1 MCIPLFVQ
9 NECNENN
16 NTKLW
21 LLYLGVQYYS
31 AIICAKFSL
40 FIFKMLPSFK
50 AEVKRR
56 KTAVFLLTRISFL
69 SLRWGKRVI
78 DLNGK
83 LSAVQCWKWFHI
95 LDVTLRIIL
104 FPINNFIKLFNHI
117 LVISVSAIVF
127 CLLCH
132 LNFMGS
138 QKNSGRKVASPTPC
152 PKQNQPWCQPS
163 LLRVWYTPD
172 LKFSKDVESTASRD
186 NLLQCLTVL
195 MGKVSLIILS
205 LNHSSVC
212 L

>member
-1 MCIPLFVQ
+1 MITVLGSTVLQCYYLCKIFPIYFQ
-9 NECNENN
+9 NV
-16 NTKLW
+16 T
-21 LLYLGVQYYS
+21 
-31 AIICAKFSL
+31 
-40 FIFKMLPSFK
+40 IFQSRSQ
-50 AEVKRR
+50 RR

-104 FPINNFIKLFNHI
+104 FPINNFIKLLNHI

-163 LLRVWYTPD
+163 LLRVWYTLD